1 MALIDVNGKG
11 FKNFMAKLY
20 GIGAAVVIMGAMFK
34 ILHWPGAD
42 IMLIVGLS
50 TESVIFFFS
59 AFEKPASEYDWS
71 LVYPELAGIDD
82 LDEDER
88 IDGRNNAVGGG
99 GGGGGTIAH
108 ELDAMLEEAK
118 IDSELIQSLGDGLR
132 RFGDAATKLN
142 GTIDASAATE
152 EYGEQIKLA
161 SKNMESLNA
170 LYAVQLEG
178 SANHV
183 EAQNSLME
191 KLNESLSQSDRLTGE
206 VNSLVSNM
214 SNLNS
219 IYGGMLSAMNPN
231 RN

>member
-20 GIGAAVVIMGAMFK
+20 GIGAAVVILGAMFK

-42 IMLIVGLS
+42 IMLIIGLS

-71 LVYPELAGIDD
+71 LVYPELAGMDD
-82 LDEDER
+82 LDEDGGSR
-88 IDGRNNAVGGG
+88 GAKGGG
-99 GGGGGTIAH
+99 MIQSSITG

-132 RFGDAATKLN
+132 KFGEGASQLNVAIEASSATN
-142 GTIDASAATE
+142 
-152 EYGEQIKLA
+152 EYSDQLKLA

-170 LYAVQLEG
+170 LYALQLEG

-191 KLNESLSQSDRLTGE
+191 KLNESMSQSDRLSSE
-206 VNSLVSNM
+206 VNSLVGNLST
-214 SNLNS
+214 LNS
-219 IYGGMLSAMNPN
+219 VYGGMLSAMNVN